1 MIKGYEGFFP
11 NQVFLSVGFIALQ
24 RKISNDLVFWG
35 VDENQHEFQNGG
47 FLTSASYLIKES
59 ITISMEFKETFHKSG
74 DKFFL
79 DKEEN

>member
-1 MIKGYEGFFP
+1 MIEVMKAFFLNKFFFP
-11 NQVFLSVGFIALQ
+11 SVFIALQ
-24 RKISNDLVFWG
+24 RKISNDSVFWG